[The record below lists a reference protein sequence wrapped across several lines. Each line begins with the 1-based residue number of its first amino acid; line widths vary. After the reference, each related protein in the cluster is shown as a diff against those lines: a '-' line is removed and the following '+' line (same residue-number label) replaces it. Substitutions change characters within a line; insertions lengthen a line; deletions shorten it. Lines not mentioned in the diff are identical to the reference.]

1 MNDIFSVRLLLRILS
16 SIQPRM
22 SSSLSLSHLF
32 FLFSRSICSAIYK
45 YIKNYIL
52 MAARAL
58 LPRLQDFEVYYII
71 HHPDCLLLT
80 PVWFPSY
87 LYHYI
92 SQPDFLGNI
101 SSFHFLF
108 FIIIHHYIL
117 CLYFYSKNKT
127 KQNGFSLFRLWSV
140 SLTMFHIISDTVL
153 RMPSLIS
160 KPQKELI
167 HQQHKHIYI
176 YPSFGCSVDVS
187 VFGVALHLTPLT
199 KWQKDYK
206 IVWFPHFSYTHA

>member
-22 SSSLSLSHLF
+22 ISSLSLSHLF

-80 PVWFPSY
+80 PV
-87 LYHYI
+87 
-92 SQPDFLGNI
+92 
-101 SSFHFLF
+101 
-108 FIIIHHYIL
+108 
-117 CLYFYSKNKT
+117 
-127 KQNGFSLFRLWSV
+127 
-140 SLTMFHIISDTVL
+140 
-153 RMPSLIS
+153 
-160 KPQKELI
+160 
-167 HQQHKHIYI
+167 
-176 YPSFGCSVDVS
+176 
-187 VFGVALHLTPLT
+187 
-199 KWQKDYK
+199 
-206 IVWFPHFSYTHA
+206 